1 MLYERESHIV
11 INYSK
16 LDEDLKDV
24 TFACTLNQLMSFYE
38 TSLSSWKM
46 TVIFVKCP
54 RN

>member
-24 TFACTLNQLMSFYE
+24 TLLLLSVNCCNLV
-38 TSLSSWKM
+38 SLFLS
-46 TVIFVKCP
+46 VG
-54 RN
+54 